1 MPATRGWMLTLI
13 INYWPIIAF
22 YAILILILIWKRKHW
37 AWESKVLILY
47 RTKWGLKFIEKI
59 SQRYREWIKLLGYI
73 GIGAGYVGLVGI
85 SYILI
90 KNLIDL
96 LVKPKA
102 ISGMS
107 LVLPGV
113 NVPGMGVLPFWYW
126 LVAIFIIAIVHEFSH
141 GIVARAHGL
150 PLKSTGFVF
159 LGPIIGAFVEPD
171 EKKMEKSS
179 DVAQYS
185 VLAAGSFS
193 NILLALLAAL
203 LLSLALMPAYNY
215 MTEPGGVSFAKYF
228 GSDFPAAKAG
238 IPEGSVM
245 MGVNGQALKEYGD
258 FEKAMR
264 SSRPGE
270 TISLTV
276 KEKKAGEF
284 QATNGEQGEGK
295 EKEYLL
301 VLAAN
306 PDDASLP
313 FLGITEI
320 KNEREVKEQFNT
332 SAGKILYGTLSWFMG
347 LFKWLFLLSLGIGL
361 FNLLPLPI
369 VDGGKMLQLTMHK
382 VSGREKGERRF
393 RKIAL
398 FFLALLLFSLF
409 FPLLKKGIVA
419 LF

>member
-1 MPATRGWMLTLI
+1 MLTFL

-22 YAILILILIWKRKHW
+22 YAILILILIWRRKHW
-37 AWESKVLILY
+37 DLESKILILY
-47 RTKWGLKFIEKI
+47 RTKWGLKLIEKI
-59 SQRYREWIKLLGYI
+59 AQRYREWVKLLGYI

-102 ISGMS
+102 VSGMS

-126 LVAIFIIAIVHEFSH
+126 LIAIFIIAIIHEFSH
-141 GIVARAHGL
+141 GIVARAHNL

-193 NILLALLAAL
+193 NIILALLAAV
-203 LLSLALMPAYNY
+203 LLSLALMPMYDY
-215 MTEPGGVSFAKYF
+215 MTEPAGVSFAKYF
-228 GSDFPAAKAG
+228 GPDFPAAKAG
-238 IPEGSVM
+238 IPEGSIM
-245 MGVNGQALKEYGD
+245 TGVNGQTLNEYAD
-258 FEKAMR
+258 FEKVMR
-264 SSRPGE
+264 NSKPGE
-270 TISLTV
+270 TVSL
-276 KEKKAGEF
+276 KAKG
-284 QATNGEQGEGK
+284 ANG

-306 PDDASLP
+306 PDDASSS

-320 KNEREVKEQFNT
+320 KNERELKEQFNT
-332 SAGKILYGTLSWFMG
+332 STGKILYGVLSWFTG
-347 LFKWLFLLSLGIGL
+347 LFKWLFLLSMGIGL

-369 VDGGKMLQLTMHK
+369 VDGGKMLQLTMYK

-393 RKIAL
+393 KKIAL
-398 FFLALLLFSLF
+398 FFLALLIFSLL
-409 FPLLKKGIVA
+409 FPLLKKWLGA

>member
-1 MPATRGWMLTLI
+1 MLTFL

-22 YAILILILIWKRKHW
+22 YVIVILILIWRRKHW
-37 AWESKVLILY
+37 DLESKILILY
-47 RTKWGLKFIEKI
+47 RTKWGLKLIEKI
-59 SQRYREWIKLLGYI
+59 AQRYREWVKLLGYI

-96 LVKPKA
+96 LLKPKA
-102 ISGMS
+102 VSGMS

-126 LVAIFIIAIVHEFSH
+126 LIAIFIIAIIHEFSH
-141 GIVARAHGL
+141 GIVARAHNL

-193 NILLALLAAL
+193 NIILALLAAV
-203 LLSLALMPAYNY
+203 LLSIALIPAYNY
-215 MTEPGGVSFAKYF
+215 MTEPAGVSFAKYF
-228 GSDFPAAKAG
+228 GPDFPAAKAG
-238 IPEGSVM
+238 IPEGSIM
-245 MGVNGQALKEYGD
+245 TGVNGQALKEYAD

-264 SSRPGE
+264 NSKPGE
-270 TISLTV
+270 TISLKV
-276 KEKKAGEF
+276 KEA
-284 QATNGEQGEGK
+284 NG

-306 PDDASLP
+306 QDDASSS

-320 KNEREVKEQFNT
+320 KNERELKEQFNT
-332 SAGKILYGTLSWFMG
+332 SAGKILYGALSWFMG
-347 LFKWLFLLSLGIGL
+347 LFKWLFLLSMGIGL

-382 VSGREKGERRF
+382 ISGREKGEKRF

-409 FPLLKKGIVA
+409 FPLLKKGIAV